1 MKMMTHQ
8 PSRDEIK
15 RKMSELLNQPVNRF
29 EDKLFLSDIIQESMM
44 LAEMIMELE
53 DIYDVKFSQESLTTA
68 VTVGTLVDV
77 IVKRAADRH

>member
-1 MKMMTHQ
+1 MMAQ

-29 EDKLFLSDIIQESMM
+29 EDRLFLSDIIQESMM

-77 IVKRAADRH
+77 IVNRSANRSH

>member
-1 MKMMTHQ
+1 MS

-29 EDKLFLSDIIQESMM
+29 DDKLFLSEIIQESMM

-53 DIYDVKFSQESLTTA
+53 DVYDVKFSQESLTTA
-68 VTVGTLVDV
+68 VTVGTLCDV
-77 IVKRAADRH
+77 IIQRASNRQH